1 MMSNFWH
8 LIRAFSLILK
18 RHALVFIVLTLGIAL
33 FVSRY
38 QFAINLTE
46 SLSGSV
52 FLIDKSDR
60 SAIKGEL
67 FAFKWENAPPIP
79 DGVTVIKRV
88 AGVAGD
94 SVNVKSRL
102 IFINETFVGR
112 AKETSRTGE
121 SLKAIGDCV
130 IGQNYFFAAGDH
142 PDSFDSRYEH
152 PGLISTD
159 AIKGR
164 AFLLW

>member
-1 MMSNFWH
+1 MMSYFWH

-18 RHALVFIVLTLGIAL
+18 RHALVFIVLILGITL

-67 FAFKWENAPPIP
+67 VAFKWENTPPIP
-79 DGVTVIKRV
+79 DGLTVIKRV

-94 SVNVKSRL
+94 SVNVKNRHV
-102 IFINETFVGR
+102 FINESFVGR
-112 AKETSRTGE
+112 AKEASRTGE

-130 IGQNYFFAAGDH
+130 IAQNYFFAAGDH
-142 PDSFDSRYEH
+142 PDSFDSRYAH

-164 AFLLW
+164 AYLLW